1 VRATCLRGNQKLL
14 QILNLFSVLAV
25 TFGLMGAAQ
34 AQTVK
39 EILTFPGYTFAFGG
53 LAFDSAGNLYGTTNI
68 GGTGTGCGQNGCG
81 TVFALSPT
89 SSGGWTETVLY
100 NFTGGS
106 DGANPLTGVV
116 IDAAGNLYGTTRH
129 GGSATCV
136 CGNVYRLSPVSGG
149 GWKETVLYSFT
160 GGSDGSSPEGTVVLD
175 SKGNIY
181 GTTYSGG
188 NSGCFGSG
196 CGVVF
201 KLSPTSNGAWS
212 ETVLHTFT
220 GGIDG
225 SHPLGSLALQG
236 NTLYGAAAAG
246 GILNTCNN
254 YGCGVVFKIARSST
268 GWKETVLYRFT
279 GGQDGSDPVGGIT
292 LDSSGNLVGTTNQ
305 GGSKTS
311 QCSNGCGLAFKL
323 TPSSTGWREI
333 VLYRFTHGNDGA
345 FPVGP
350 VTLDAA
356 GNVFGETISPS
367 WCNSF
372 ISICGV
378 VYKLSWSSAGWQP
391 SALYQI
397 PGDWNAVGSVVLD
410 AAGNIFGMGNGPT
423 ETGISGV
430 FEITP

>member
-1 VRATCLRGNQKLL
+1 
-14 QILNLFSVLAV
+14 VL
-25 TFGLMGAAQ
+25 
-34 AQTVK
+34 
-39 EILTFPGYTFAFGG
+39 YTF
-53 LAFDSAGNLYGTTNI
+53 
-68 GGTGTGCGQNGCG
+68 TG
-81 TVFALSPT
+81 V
-89 SSGGWTETVLY
+89 
-100 NFTGGS
+100 S

-116 IDAAGNLYGTTRH
+116 LDAAGNLYGTTRH
-129 GGSATCV
+129 GGSASCV
-136 CGNVYRLSPVSGG
+136 CGNVYRVSPAAGG
-149 GWKETVLYSFT
+149 GWTETVLYSFT

-201 KLSPTSNGAWS
+201 KLSPTSNGGWS

-220 GGIDG
+220 AESTAPIP
-225 SHPLGSLALQG
+225 SAPSLQG
-236 NTLYGAAAAG
+236 TTLYGAAAAG
-246 GILNTCNN
+246 GILNACNC

-268 GWKETVLYRFT
+268 GWKETVLYAFT
-279 GGQDGSDPVGGIT
+279 GGQDGSDPVSGIT
-292 LDSSGNLVGTTNQ
+292 LDSSGNLVGAANQ
-305 GGSKTS
+305 GGVKTS
-311 QCSNGCGLAFKL
+311 QCPYGCGLTFKL
-323 TPSSTGWREI
+323 TPSTGWREV

-372 ISICGV
+372 ISLCGV
-378 VYKLSWSSAGWQP
+378 VYKLSLSSAGWQP

-397 PGDWNAVGSVVLD
+397 PSDWNSSGSVVLD
-410 AAGNIFGMGNGPT
+410 AAGNIFGMGNGPS
-423 ETGISGV
+423 ETGISGM
-430 FEITP
+430 FQITA